1 MKEKILAA
9 LKTQYKD
16 LGFGASAIAGIAHYL
31 AKKVIYEEDIEGAIQ
46 DLKEL
51 LKIFQS
57 DTDMRV
63 QRAVVKAKAQVQEK
77 RTDATENKCSDLKS
91 VLTSKQKSENTKGGE
106 ASKKG
111 ILGFVK
117 PVDKQTTE
125 SHQTLLD
132 TLKKQQIEKG
142 GPKNKVPSEAHHI
155 TVICVEGDNYTVSIQ
170 SKKKNDKMSLEAEM
184 IEYLLRRTQV

>member
-16 LGFGASAIAGIAHYL
+16 LGFGASALAGVSHYL
-31 AKKVIYEEDIEGAIQ
+31 AKNVVREEEIEGAIQ
-46 DLKEL
+46 DVKEL

-57 DTDMRV
+57 DTDLRV

-77 RTDATENKCSDLKS
+77 RTDATKNKCSDLKS
-91 VLTSKQKSENTKGGE
+91 VHTSKQKTENKKGGE
-106 ASKKG
+106 ASKKRTH
-111 ILGFVK
+111 GFMK
-117 PVDKQTTE
+117 PVDKETTE
-125 SHQTLLD
+125 SYQVLLD
-132 TLKKQQIEKG
+132 TLAKQRIEKG
-142 GPKNKVPSEAHHI
+142 DPENKVPKEAHNI

-170 SKKKNDKMSLEAEM
+170 SKKKSDKKSLEADM